1 MNAPGHE
8 LLLKTEALSV
18 RIGTVEV
25 VENLNLEIRRDEFW
39 GLLGPNGVGKT
50 TLLKT
55 LAGVFPSRAGRVLLL
70 DEHLHALPRRRVA
83 RRLGMLT
90 QHTAY
95 AFEAS
100 CEETALVGRHP
111 HLKAWQRE
119 SAADRALARA
129 ALGELGLD
137 ALSERSC
144 MNLSG
149 GESRR
154 LALATLLVQDPDL
167 YLLDEPTNHLDPA
180 NQVTILDVLGRRV
193 RQQHKGAIMALH
205 EVNLATCYCS
215 HVLMLFGNGEW
226 AAGPTEE
233 LLTAERLS
241 RLYRCSMRLVDD
253 GQQKVFAV
261 AGRGADRAAG
271 ADEPTQS

>member
-1 MNAPGHE
+1 MRGGDQG
-8 LLLKTEALSV
+8 LLLQTEALSV
-18 RIGTVEV
+18 QIGEV
-25 VENLNLEIRRDEFW
+25 RVVQGLNLSLRRGEFW

-55 LAGVFPSRAGRVLLL
+55 LAGVFPAEQGSLRLSGEAL
-70 DEHLHALPRRRVA
+70 DPLTRRQIA

-90 QHTAY
+90 QHTTY

-100 CEETALVGRHP
+100 CEESALVGRHP
-111 HLKAWQRE
+111 HLKPWQRE
-119 SAADRALARA
+119 SSSDRALARA
-129 ALGELGLD
+129 ALAELGLGQL
-137 ALSERSC
+137 AGRSC

-167 YLLDEPTNHLDPA
+167 FLLDEPTNHLDPA
-180 NQVTILDVLGRRV
+180 NQVTILDVIGRRV

-226 AAGPTEE
+226 AAGPTDE
-233 LLTAERLS
+233 LLTADQLS
-241 RLYRCSMRLVDD
+241 RLYRCRMRLVDD

-261 AGRGADRAAG
+261 AGRAP
-271 ADEPTQS
+271 DE

>member
-1 MNAPGHE
+1 MGAPDDP
-8 LLLKTEALSV
+8 LLLQTKALSV
-18 RIGTVEV
+18 QIGAVKV
-25 VENLNLEIRRDEFW
+25 ADGLNLAIRRDQFW

-55 LAGVFPSRAGRVLLL
+55 LAGVFEPVAGTIELGGQAIERLSRR
-70 DEHLHALPRRRVA
+70 HIA

-90 QHTAY
+90 QHTVY

-119 SAADRALARA
+119 QPADRALARA
-129 ALGELGLD
+129 ALAELGLGEL
-137 ALSERSC
+137 AGRSC

-154 LALATLLVQDPDL
+154 LALAALLVQDPDL
-167 YLLDEPTNHLDPA
+167 FLLDEPTNHLDPA
-180 NQVTILDVLGRRV
+180 NQVTILDVLGQRV
-193 RQQHKGAIMALH
+193 RRQHKGAIMALH
-205 EVNLATCYCS
+205 EVNLATCYCT
-215 HVLMLFGNGEW
+215 HVLMLFGAGEW

-233 LLTAERLS
+233 MLTADRLS
-241 RLYRCSMRLVDD
+241 RLYRCRMRLVDD
-253 GQQKVFAV
+253 GRQKVFAV
-261 AGRGADRAAG
+261 AGRAAS
-271 ADEPTQS
+271 P

>member
-1 MNAPGHE
+1 MSAGGEP
-8 LLLKTEALSV
+8 LLLQTEALRV
-18 RIGTVEV
+18 DIGTVEV
-25 VENLNLEIRRDEFW
+25 VRGLDLSLRRGEFW

-55 LAGVFPSRAGRVLLL
+55 LAGVFEPIDGAIRLAGERI
-70 DEHLHALPRRRVA
+70 ESMPRRRVA

-90 QHTAY
+90 QHTSY

-111 HLKAWQRE
+111 HLRPWDRE

-129 ALGELGLD
+129 ALKELGLE
-137 ALSERSC
+137 ALAVRSC

-154 LALATLLVQDPDL
+154 LALATLLVQDPDIF
-167 YLLDEPTNHLDPA
+167 LLDEPTNHLDPA
-180 NQVTILDVLGRRV
+180 NQVTILDVIGARV
-193 RQQHKGAIMALH
+193 QQQRKTAIMALH

-226 AAGPTEE
+226 AAGPTDR
-233 LLTAERLS
+233 LLTADRLS
-241 RLYRCSMRLVDD
+241 RLYRCRVRLVDD

-261 AGRGADRAAG
+261 AGRTAD
-271 ADEPTQS
+271 